1 MFNRETKL
9 EKFKDAETIIG
20 ASVKVKGNFHG
31 QGNIVIEGALEGSL
45 KTNANIFIGEKA
57 KVIANVESQ
66 DLVVNGEI
74 RGNVKAKNYLSLGR
88 TAKIT
93 GDISYSEMSMEKG
106 AIING
111 QLLLLPDNEKKA
123 SKTVEKEKDKEE
135 K

>member
-1 MFNRETKL
+1 MCIKHMFNRETKL

-74 RGNVKAKNYLSLGR
+74 KGNVKAKNFLSLGK
-88 TAKIT
+88 TAT
-93 GDISYSEMSMEKG
+93 VSYTHLR
-106 AIING
+106 AH
-111 QLLLLPDNEKKA
+111 
-123 SKTVEKEKDKEE
+123 
-135 K
+135 

>member
-74 RGNVKAKNYLSLGR
+74 RGNVKAKNYLSLGG

-111 QLLLLPDNEKKA
+111 QLLLLPDNEKKS
-123 SKTVEKEKDKEE
+123 SKIRLV
-135 K
+135 

>member
-1 MFNRETKL
+1 MFNRETNL
-9 EKFKDAETIIG
+9 EKFKDAETVIG

-31 QGNIVIEGALEGSL
+31 QGNIVIKGALEGSL

-74 RGNVKAKNYLSLGR
+74 KGNVKAKNFLSLGK
-88 TAKIT
+88 TARIT
-93 GDISYSEMSMEKG
+93 GDISYAEMSMEKG

-111 QLLLLPDNEKKA
+111 QLLFLKEDDKKERR
-123 SKTVEKEKDKEE
+123 SIEKDKVE